1 MLQRL
6 RLPIAA
12 AFSLLAVSLFAGEP
26 VTSTPC
32 VIYANPAAVIQWK
45 TAMSNQL
52 RISLDWPTGAT
63 TARFAVTAAGKS
75 ISEEVLTDTTAASFV
90 YAVDTPEDFDSEK
103 VLDLSLSY
111 LDGNG
116 AVIEERT
123 ASIGLVRGVDS
134 ASTEVVADG
143 ELSAK
148 WAMRKTKS
156 ASAVIPVPES
166 SGPLTIDEGE
176 PIATDAPGWYFW
188 SGIAAG
194 SHTLAMNVAGEDWT
208 AEPIIKIPGGLLL
221 LFK

>member
-1 MLQRL
+1 MLSKIRL
-6 RLPIAA
+6 SIAA
-12 AFSLLAVSLFAGEP
+12 MLVLQTISLFADQ
-26 VTSTPC
+26 TAKSTPC
-32 VIYANPAAVIQWK
+32 VVYANPAAVIQWK

-75 ISEEVLTDTTAASFV
+75 VSEEVLTDTTAASFV